1 MKELM
6 TPVCSVD
13 MIEAFITRCGGVQNA
28 VFVLRR
34 NVNNHRI
41 TERWLVGRKEFP
53 VEVIAVMYGKLMTM
67 PG

>member
-6 TPVCSVD
+6 TPVLPVD
-13 MIEAFITRCGGVQNA
+13 MAEAFITHCGGIQNA

-34 NVNNHRI
+34 NVKNHRI

-53 VEVIAVMYGKLMTM
+53 VEVIAVMYGKLIALR
-67 PG
+67 